1 MCRVAHEREVRN
13 MSAQLVD
20 LERQREAAAREGEEI
35 KTQLKMVED
44 VRDNIRTDLVGA
56 TQKLRELEEV
66 SLAYRLATL

>member
-1 MCRVAHEREVRN
+1 

-66 SLAYRLATL
+66 SLAYRLASLYNGLSLRTLM